1 MSFDPAQGFRLGPFI
16 IEPPTGDVVGADGES
31 HHLEP
36 KVMDV
41 FVCLA
46 RHANE
51 LVTRDQIFNAI
62 WRGQDV
68 SDEPITRAI
77 GELRRALKDSRANPS
92 YIETI
97 PKRGYRLI
105 GELRGL
111 EDPESITAN
120 SLSGPLPDRRAQK
133 WHYIFVMAVIAV
145 IAWPAN
151 SFLTLD
157 QPGEDQSPLT
167 DGNSEPDF
175 SIAVLPFA
183 NMPSD
188 PVQIGVSS
196 ANKRPTENPDAYALY
211 LRATA
216 ASNIF
221 DFQTSAVLFRQA
233 IELDPDFA
241 EAYEA
246 LANSYSYPQLVSRA
260 PAEAQML
267 VLDAARRALVLDPD
281 LAFAHEPE
289 NSAAAGKLWVAL
301 NTAGYMNEAAQLA
314 TELVDRDPL
323 SMSANL
329 FLYTSLIATERLDEG
344 RAILSV
350 IEQLHPQVANWNRGL
365 MNIWNQNYDLAIEN
379 MQATF
384 MQWAI
389 PSRDRDRLANL
400 INEGRD
406 AATGQSHLDREI
418 PLIIATAPSEIQPEF
433 EGEMTLFYL
442 YFGFVDAYFDQI
454 AAFEPSERR
463 WSTADKLM
471 FLGTISRHFGF
482 TAHPRYLEL
491 AETLGIVDVWEQRGP
506 PDFCRK
512 RDEVWVCE

>member
-1 MSFDPAQGFRLGPFI
+1 
-16 IEPPTGDVVGADGES
+16 
-31 HHLEP
+31 
-36 KVMDV
+36 
-41 FVCLA
+41 
-46 RHANE
+46 
-51 LVTRDQIFNAI
+51 
-62 WRGQDV
+62 
-68 SDEPITRAI
+68 
-77 GELRRALKDSRANPS
+77 
-92 YIETI
+92 
-97 PKRGYRLI
+97 
-105 GELRGL
+105 
-111 EDPESITAN
+111 
-120 SLSGPLPDRRAQK
+120 
-133 WHYIFVMAVIAV
+133 
-145 IAWPAN
+145 
-151 SFLTLD
+151 
-157 QPGEDQSPLT
+157 
-167 DGNSEPDF
+167 
-175 SIAVLPFA
+175 
-183 NMPSD
+183 
-188 PVQIGVSS
+188 
-196 ANKRPTENPDAYALY
+196 
-211 LRATA
+211 
-216 ASNIF
+216 
-221 DFQTSAVLFRQA
+221 
-233 IELDPDFA
+233 
-241 EAYEA
+241 
-246 LANSYSYPQLVSRA
+246 
-260 PAEAQML
+260 
-267 VLDAARRALVLDPD
+267 
-281 LAFAHEPE
+281 
-289 NSAAAGKLWVAL
+289 
-301 NTAGYMNEAAQLA
+301 
-314 TELVDRDPL
+314 
-323 SMSANL
+323 MSANL
-329 FLYTSLIATERLDEG
+329 FLYTSLIATERLHEG